1 MMESLKHRKVWSPI
15 YAPRINLFHYTFL
28 DGKRFETVDIGTS
41 LERVLRYYTLNG
53 KLTKVRKG
61 VCVGIGVDPAL
72 KDIGIKEI
80 EIDFKNAHVAFI
92 FEGTYLTDFYYKWL

>member
-1 MMESLKHRKVWSPI
+1 MLSFLLIYCI
-15 YAPRINLFHYTFL
+15 YAPLINIFHYSFL

-53 KLTKVRKG
+53 KLTEVRNG
-61 VCVGIGVDPAL
+61 VCVGIGIDPEL
-72 KDIGIKEI
+72 KAIGIKDI

-92 FEGTYLTDFYYKWL
+92 FEGT